1 VLDKSRLSF
10 LLAAAV
16 FAMATPD
23 AIRATPTTPAPPPP
37 TSSTPAGDPGYAD
50 FADLADS
57 APLVATVKLA
67 RQNRVDPDRA
77 GQVRAGWARLYVE
90 AQTIALLVGERPI
103 GSRLAYLVDVPL
115 DARGKVPKLTGRT
128 MFIFAREVAA
138 QPAEVQL
145 VAPDAQIE
153 VSAPREARLRQV
165 LADLHAPD
173 APARITAVREALFVP
188 GTLAGAG
195 ETQISLATGKGM
207 PASISVTHQP
217 GQPTVWAVSFGEVF
231 DVSGKP
237 PPRDTLPWY
246 RLACFLPPSLPGST
260 SIPDGDRGQAA
271 ADYRLVLAQLGACG
285 RTRS

>member
-1 VLDKSRLSF
+1 MLDRSRLSI
-10 LLAAAV
+10 LLTATAFFAV
-16 FAMATPD
+16 IPD
-23 AIRATPTTPAPPPP
+23 AIRAAPAPPPSP
-37 TSSTPAGDPGYAD
+37 ASAGDPGYAD

-57 APLVATVKLA
+57 APLVATVKLT
-67 RQNRVDPDRA
+67 RQDRVEPERA

-90 AQTIALLVGERPI
+90 AKTIALLVGERPI
-103 GSRLAYLVDVPL
+103 GSQLAYLVDVPL

-128 MFIFAREVAA
+128 MFVFAREVAA
-138 QPAEVQL
+138 KPDEVQL

-153 VSAPREARLRQV
+153 VTAPHEALLRQV

-173 APARITAVREALFVP
+173 APAPITAVREALFVP

-195 ETQISLATGKGM
+195 ETQISLATSKGA
-207 PASISVTHQP
+207 PASISVTHLP

-246 RLACFLPPSLPGST
+246 RLACFLPPSLPAST
-260 SIPDGDRGQAA
+260 SIPDGDRDQAA

-285 RTRS
+285 RTRG